1 MADDLE
7 RLGGRLPLF
16 KPDALTA
23 EQRDLYDDMSVNW
36 APWAD
41 KAGFQAKLP
50 DGRWIGPFNPLL
62 LSPVLSQA
70 FLHLQSV

>member
-23 EQRDLYDDMSVNW
+23 EQRRLYDDMTGRCKRSWSVIRGDRS
-36 APWAD
+36 PE
-41 KAGFQAKLP
+41 
-50 DGRWIGPFNPLL
+50 RGPGE
-62 LSPVLSQA
+62 
-70 FLHLQSV
+70 